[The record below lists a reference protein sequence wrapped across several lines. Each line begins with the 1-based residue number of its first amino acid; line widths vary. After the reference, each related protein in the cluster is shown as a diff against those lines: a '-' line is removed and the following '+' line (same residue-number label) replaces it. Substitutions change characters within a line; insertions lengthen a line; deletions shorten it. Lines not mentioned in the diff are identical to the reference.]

1 MIGCGIGAR
10 LCGYTNE
17 ECVRIGVGMISR
29 GEVALIVAS
38 KGEALGLLGSTFLG
52 PVVLVVIIT
61 TIVTP
66 VFLKLAYRSGVSH
79 TIPVG
84 EGFSNVYEEMG
95 NYRSGAYMFKE
106 HEEVPRGER
115 R

>member
-1 MIGCGIGAR
+1 MIPRRGC
-10 LCGYTNE
+10 
-17 ECVRIGVGMISR
+17 
-29 GEVALIVAS
+29 LIVAS
-38 KGEALGLLGSTFLG
+38 KGEALGLLGSTFWTCG
-52 PVVLVVIIT
+52 AGGHYHHYCNACIS
-61 TIVTP
+61 
-66 VFLKLAYRSGVSH
+66 KAGYRSGVSH